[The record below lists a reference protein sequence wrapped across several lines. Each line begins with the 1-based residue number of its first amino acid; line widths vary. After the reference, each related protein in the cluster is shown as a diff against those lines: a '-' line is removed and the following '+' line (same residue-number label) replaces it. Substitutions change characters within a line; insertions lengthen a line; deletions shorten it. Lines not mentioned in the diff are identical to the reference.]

1 MSDVPVFDVRE
12 QVARIDRMLEES
24 GKQSAERLK
33 LDAERLKLESE
44 RMKLEPERGKLDRGR
59 TLAPWAIVTTAMG
72 AGAALFAAGAT
83 FFKFFG

>member
-1 MSDVPVFDVRE
+1 MSDIPAFDVRE

-24 GKQSAERLK
+24 GKLAAERLK

-44 RMKLEPERGKLDRGR
+44 RVKLEAERGKLDRDR
-59 TLAPWAIVTTAMG
+59 TLVPWAIVTTATG